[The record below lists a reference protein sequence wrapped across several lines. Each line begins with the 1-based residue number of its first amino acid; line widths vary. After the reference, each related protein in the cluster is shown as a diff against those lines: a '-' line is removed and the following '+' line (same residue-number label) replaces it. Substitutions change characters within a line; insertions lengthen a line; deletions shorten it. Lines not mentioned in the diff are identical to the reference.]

1 MSTPITHKWIEA
13 RGQGNRGASH
23 QPGVPTVGGLLIV
36 CDLALVG
43 AKVQA
48 QRQFGC
54 LVPHSK
60 PSVRD
65 ARQSDA

>member
-1 MSTPITHKWIEA
+1 M
-13 RGQGNRGASH
+13 GATH
-23 QPGVPTVGGLLIV
+23 QPGISTVGGLFIV
-36 CDLALVG
+36 CDLALIG

-48 QRQFGC
+48 QWQIGC

-60 PSVRD
+60 PSIMD